1 MKKAAMVLLITMIA
15 CISLSACSAPSKMEL
30 FTQTLDLLEEYF
42 DVPRDMRSS
51 EHQTSEKQDVINDNL
66 VELGFEGED
75 NTVAIDQEFIKEY
88 LEQNS
93 EGNFLESIALIQQYC
108 SNQEW
113 ILSDSY
119 LRYLRRSSGGHRTTG
134 GCTCQEINSIIT
146 DFLKVTDMYWIS
158 FDQNKKDST
167 GYYTENPNA
176 DPQPYSEKVDGK
188 FYNSDGTNVSIE
200 ERTNETTIEYYRD
213 FALATT
219 SGYNYDE
226 GRYGWTNGTFYDE
239 LPSWEHY
246 TFCSL
251 WYKGAELPVTHS
263 KSNSITVENADKY
276 KLFSR
281 EEDSTYY
288 GVLETVDSLESTDYS
303 DTSKTHTY
311 YDIFWRAIK

>member
-30 FTQTLDLLEEYF
+30 FAQTLDLLEEYF

-113 ILSDSY
+113 ILSDPY
-119 LRYLRRSSGGHRTTG
+119 LRYLRHSSGGHRTTG

-158 FDQNKKDST
+158 FDPNKKDST

-200 ERTNETTIEYYRD
+200 ERTNETTIEYYGD

-251 WYKGAELPVTHS
+251 WYKGAELSVTHS

>member
-15 CISLSACSAPSKMEL
+15 CISLSACSAPSKMER

-146 DFLKVTDMYWIS
+146 DFLKVTDMYWIT
-158 FDQNKKDST
+158 FDPNKKDSA

-188 FYNSDGTNVSIE
+188 FYNSDGTNASIE
-200 ERTNETTIEYYRD
+200 ERTNETTIEYYGD

-226 GRYGWTNGTFYDE
+226 GRYGWTNGIFYDE

-251 WYKGAELPVTHS
+251 WYKGAELSVTHS

-276 KLFSR
+276 KIFSR

-288 GVLETVDSLESTDYS
+288 GVLETVASLESTDYS